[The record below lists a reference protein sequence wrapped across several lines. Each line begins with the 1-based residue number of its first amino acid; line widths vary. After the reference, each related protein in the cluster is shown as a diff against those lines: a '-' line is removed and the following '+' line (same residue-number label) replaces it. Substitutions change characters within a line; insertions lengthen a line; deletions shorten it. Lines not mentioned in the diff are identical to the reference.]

1 MVGLATAATLCKE
14 PGITVLAMVPLYHM
28 LVSGCRG
35 GKAELASLSRYS
47 LAATILL
54 AARLALAG
62 SAPVFSAQDN
72 PASFHPDPVTR
83 HSAEILGP
91 LAREHSLYWLPCVP
105 LQYSSRV
112 SIGKFQISW
121 VCQTIKYIL
130 NGPSLCLRKYQST

>member
-1 MVGLATAATLCKE
+1 MGLATAATLCKE

-47 LAATILL
+47 LAATLLL

-83 HSAEILGP
+83 
-91 LAREHSLYWLPCVP
+91 
-105 LQYSSRV
+105 SRLL
-112 SIGKFQISW
+112 SFA
-121 VCQTIKYIL
+121 
-130 NGPSLCLRKYQST
+130 